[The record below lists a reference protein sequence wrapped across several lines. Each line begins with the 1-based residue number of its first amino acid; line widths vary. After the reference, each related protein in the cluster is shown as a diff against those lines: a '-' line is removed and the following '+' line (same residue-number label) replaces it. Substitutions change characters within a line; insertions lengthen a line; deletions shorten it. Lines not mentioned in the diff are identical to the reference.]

1 MSNVFAA
8 VLAGGM
14 GTRMGN
20 PDKPKQFWDLAG
32 KPVIVHTV
40 EKFCLVSDFAK
51 VIVPVPETWVNQT
64 RDVMARYLP
73 AFTGKIDVI
82 AGGEDRNG
90 SIMNAI
96 AHIEQLGALDD
107 DTLIV
112 THDAV
117 RPFVSYR
124 IIKENIEAARSTGA
138 CDTVIPATD
147 TIVHSVDGQVIAS
160 IPPRAEHYQGQTP
173 QSFNALML
181 RELFE
186 ALPEGERAVLTDA
199 CGICVKAGRPVALVT
214 GDVANMKLTYTAD
227 MRIARAMME
236 DGEAD
241 A

>member
-1 MSNVFAA
+1 MENVFAA

-40 EKFCLVSDFAK
+40 EKFCLVNDFAK

-107 DTLIV
+107 DWGWSAARWQDALNGFFDEHEEILI
-112 THDAV
+112 DADARSARFLEIDESAERSERIWRV
-117 RPFVSYR
+117 RQIFLDSDGDLDFR
-124 IIKENIEAARSTGA
+124 IEA
-138 CDTVIPATD
+138 DLDLDATQEEGQA
-147 TIVHSVDGQVIAS
+147 VFANFSVGFV
-160 IPPRAEHYQGQTP
+160 
-173 QSFNALML
+173 
-181 RELFE
+181 
-186 ALPEGERAVLTDA
+186 
-199 CGICVKAGRPVALVT
+199 
-214 GDVANMKLTYTAD
+214 
-227 MRIARAMME
+227 E
-236 DGEAD
+236 DFM
-241 A
+241 